1 MGDDISSTPFVSS
14 SSPSP
19 LLTSSSIAL
28 FSAITSISI
37 RPEPYNVLDTPS
49 EPSTAMASAAAQ
61 PATAGTSASHP
72 YTCNTCQVAY
82 RNIDLQKA
90 HMKSDWHRYNLKRRV
105 ASLPPISSE
114 VFSEKVLQAR
124 AVTDAQ
130 ADKAYFE
137 RACDICQKSYYSEN
151 AYQNHLSSSKH
162 KAKLASGAQ
171 RLEDDS
177 TSVVS
182 STFTLGEPVPSV
194 GKDSVDSEAEDEFN
208 HVVEGF
214 SRAKISTSDQRPSPV
229 KRPSNPQ
236 PTSDET
242 SDAANDREENNATP
256 VQEGPKWSLKSC
268 IFCNYD
274 SPTVPLNANH
284 MERFHGMFIPEKAYL
299 VDLDGL
305 VEQLQHKVHDD
316 HECLDCGK
324 VKSTVFGIQTHMR
337 DKGHCKIPYTSERDQ
352 LAIGDFYDFRST
364 YSDGEDDEAEDG
376 EANGG
381 AKLGGRRTAKFT
393 NEDGDEVGEG
403 DGWETDSSE
412 SSLDSDDLHAVPA
425 EGHHHQ
431 ARHQVDGWHSRAHKH
446 THAAFHDDYE
456 LHLPSGKSVGHRS
469 LAKHYRQ
476 NLYNY
481 PTAEERAE
489 RQAIEGNREE
499 EEGGSDR
506 EGRNGENQLAVSNGR
521 NREVIP
527 RGARGM
533 AGVSD
538 RGRKIAQRKEERGRT
553 MEQVHSKK
561 KDYAYGKKLNNQ
573 KTYYYRYL
581 NGG

>member
-1 MGDDISSTPFVSS
+1 M
-14 SSPSP
+14 
-19 LLTSSSIAL
+19 
-28 FSAITSISI
+28 
-37 RPEPYNVLDTPS
+37 
-49 EPSTAMASAAAQ
+49 
-61 PATAGTSASHP
+61 
-72 YTCNTCQVAY
+72 
-82 RNIDLQKA
+82 
-90 HMKSDWHRYNLKRRV
+90 
-105 ASLPPISSE
+105 
-114 VFSEKVLQAR
+114 
-124 AVTDAQ
+124 
-130 ADKAYFE
+130 
-137 RACDICQKSYYSEN
+137 
-151 AYQNHLSSSKH
+151 
-162 KAKLASGAQ
+162 
-171 RLEDDS
+171 
-177 TSVVS
+177 S
-182 STFTLGEPVPSV
+182 STFTLGEPVPV
-194 GKDSVDSEAEDEFN
+194 RKNSVDSEAEEEFS

-214 SRAKISTSDQRPSPV
+214 SRAKISNTEQRPSPV

-236 PTSDET
+236 ATTTSTSDEAA
-242 SDAANDREENNATP
+242 DASNGRESNNATP
-256 VQEGPKWSLKSC
+256 VQDGPGWSLNSC
-268 IFCNYD
+268 IFCNYN
-274 SPTVPLNANH
+274 SPTVPLNAHH

-305 VEQLQHKVHDD
+305 LDQLQRKVHDD

-324 VKSTVFGIQTHMR
+324 IKSTVFGIQTHMR
-337 DKGHCKIPYTSERDQ
+337 DKGHCKIPYTSEYDQ

-364 YSDGEDDEAEDG
+364 YSDGEEDESEDG
-376 EANGG
+376 DAEEADANGG
-381 AKLGGRRTAKFT
+381 AKLGGRRAAKTT
-393 NEDGDEVGEG
+393 NEDGEEVAEG

-425 EGHHHQ
+425 EGHIHQYERLGKHPHHSSKDPR
-431 ARHQVDGWHSRAHKH
+431 ARHQADGWHSHAHKH

-469 LAKHYRQ
+469 LAKYYRQ

-489 RQAIEGNREE
+489 RQAIEDSHSEE
-499 EEGGSDR
+499 QGDR
-506 EGRNGENQLAVSNGR
+506 EGDNQLAVSNGR

-533 AGVSD
+533 AGVTD
-538 RGRKIAQRKEERGRT
+538 RGRQIAQRKEERGRT